1 MAVDMINANGNANH
15 LSADGEIARWNVES
29 GLILNSK
36 ASPLPFGV
44 PDSALLTKELN
55 TYADI
60 GLFDGVV
67 PDISTILDDSVVK
80 GLYDDNAKVIWPST

>member
-1 MAVDMINANGNANH
+1 MRLLLATLLAMSCFNVAFHSASGSQTAKPAVRAC
-15 LSADGEIARWNVES
+15 
-29 GLILNSK
+29 
-36 ASPLPFGV
+36 
-44 PDSALLTKELN
+44 ALLTKEVD

-80 GLYDDNAKVIWPST
+80 GLYDDNAKVIWPS

>member
-1 MAVDMINANGNANH
+1 
-15 LSADGEIARWNVES
+15 
-29 GLILNSK
+29 
-36 ASPLPFGV
+36 
-44 PDSALLTKELN
+44 LLTKELN